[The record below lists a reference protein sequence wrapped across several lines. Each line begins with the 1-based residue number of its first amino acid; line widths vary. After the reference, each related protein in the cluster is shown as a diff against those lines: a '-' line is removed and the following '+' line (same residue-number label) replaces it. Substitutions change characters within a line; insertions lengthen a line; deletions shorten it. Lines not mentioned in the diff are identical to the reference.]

1 MNWLEAILGVV
12 KTAAPIAANIV
23 LPGSGSLV
31 GGLMDS
37 VLKETVGYSDEDL
50 KGIPDGA
57 KAELIHQNP
66 ELLAA
71 LKTKA
76 MELEATIAGEKTKN
90 MEQVAGTMQAELQSG
105 KWYQRAWRPF
115 NGFMFP
121 IAVLACYVGVPIWAW
136 HYNALVHVEVP
147 QTLWMIWGGVMGVA
161 VYGRNKEKVQQTA
174 GSAAGG
180 IMKVINKLKG

>member
-1 MNWLEAILGVV
+1 MDWLEAILGVV

-23 LPGSGSLV
+23 LPGSGSIV

-37 VLKETVGYSDEDL
+37 VLQAKAGYSDEALSDM
-50 KGIPDGA
+50 PVQA
-57 KAELIHQNP
+57 KAKLIQENP
-66 ELLAA
+66 ELL
-71 LKTKA
+71 K
-76 MELEATIAGEKTKN
+76 ELERQACELEMNINENKTKN
-90 MEQVAGTMQAELQSG
+90 MEQVNETIKAELQSG
-105 KWYQRAWRPF
+105 AWYQRAWRPF

-180 IMKVINKLKG
+180 IMKLVNKLRS